1 MNTIK
6 FLDLQKIN
14 NQYRP
19 EIDDAIN
26 KVLDSGWYILGE
38 AFERFEKNYAA
49 YCGVKHCIGISNGL
63 DALILILRANIELG
77 KINEGDEIIVPAN
90 TYIASILSISHNNL
104 KPVLVEP
111 DIETFNIDTSLIEKK
126 ITKRTKALMPV
137 HLYGQAAEMDKIKL
151 LADRYRL
158 FIIED
163 AAQAHGAIYSP
174 SGINE
179 SDKIIKSYNDSIPP
193 GKRTGNLGDAA
204 GFSFYPGKNLGAL
217 GDGGAVTT
225 NDDQLAEVILAL
237 RNYGSLKKYH
247 SLYKGFNNRLDELQA
262 AVLDVKLK
270 YLDQENQR
278 RREIAQFYCD
288 NIKNPKIILPIL
300 HHPSSII
307 HHLSHVWHL
316 FVIRTSERDRL
327 QKYLGDNGIQTV
339 IHYPVPPHKQP
350 AYKEW
355 NHLSFPITEKIH
367 NEVLSLPIGSH
378 LLDEDIEF
386 VVEKL
391 NAYD

>member
-1 MNTIK
+1 MSTIK

-14 NQYRP
+14 LVHQK
-19 EIDDAIN
+19 EIEEAIL
-26 KVLDSGWYILGE
+26 KTFHSGWYILGDTV
-38 AFERFEKNYAA
+38 ERFEKNYAA

-63 DALILILRANIELG
+63 DALILILRAYIELG

-111 DIETFNIDTSLIEKK
+111 DIDTFNIDTSLIEKN
-126 ITKRTKALMPV
+126 ITERTKALMPV

-151 LADRYRL
+151 LADRYKL
-158 FIIED
+158 LIIED
-163 AAQAHGAIYSP
+163 AAQAHGATS
-174 SGINE
+174 N
-179 SDKIIKSYNDSIPP
+179 
-193 GKRTGNLGDAA
+193 GKRTGNLGDSA

-237 RNYGSLKKYH
+237 RNYGSHKKYYN
-247 SLYKGFNNRLDELQA
+247 LYKGFNNRIDELQA

>member
-1 MNTIK
+1 MSTIK

-14 NQYRP
+14 LVHQK
-19 EIDDAIN
+19 EIEEAIL
-26 KVLDSGWYILGE
+26 KTFHSGWYILGDTV
-38 AFERFEKNYAA
+38 ERFEKNYAA

-63 DALILILRANIELG
+63 DAFILILRAYIELG

-111 DIETFNIDTSLIEKK
+111 DIDTFNIDTSLIEKN
-126 ITKRTKALMPV
+126 ITERTKALMPV

-151 LADRYRL
+151 LADRYKL
-158 FIIED
+158 LIIED
-163 AAQAHGAIYSP
+163 AAQAHGATS
-174 SGINE
+174 N
-179 SDKIIKSYNDSIPP
+179 
-193 GKRTGNLGDAA
+193 GKRTGNLGDSA

-237 RNYGSLKKYH
+237 RNYGSHKKYYN
-247 SLYKGFNNRLDELQA
+247 LYKGFNNRIDELQA

-391 NAYD
+391 NAYV